1 MSPEK
6 EARLIGAA
14 RVFEAAAHRHAQLA
28 EKHSKL
34 HTTLVE
40 VQQQLEKARREAAEA
55 EDILR
60 AVACEGLPPLGTPG
74 IAQQAAQ
81 QAAKLSFN
89 KLPPVA
95 DPQAAPIIR
104 VEDLVGRNAIRD
116 HFGL

>member
-6 EARLIGAA
+6 EARLIEAA
-14 RVFEAAAHRHAQLA
+14 QVFEAAAHRHAQLA
-28 EKHSKL
+28 EKQSKL

-74 IAQQAAQ
+74 IAQQAA
-81 QAAKLSFN
+81 KLSLN
-89 KLPPVA
+89 KLPLVA
-95 DPQAAPIIR
+95 DPQAAPIVR
-104 VEDLVGRNAIRD
+104 VG
-116 HFGL
+116 GLMGS